1 MSYLETRRVGVG
13 TNDGEAVS
21 RIVLSTNFKS
31 NNGRAV
37 TSEKVLAFAFNQAI
51 VPTIALLN
59 FLESCDLE
67 DF

>member
-31 NNGRAV
+31 NNGRTV

-51 VPTIALLN
+51 VPAIALLN
-59 FLESCDLE
+59 FFESCGLE

>member
-1 MSYLETRRVGVG
+1 VG

-31 NNGRAV
+31 NNGRTV

-51 VPTIALLN
+51 VPAIALLN
-59 FLESCDLE
+59 FFESCGLE